1 MGFGKKNVRVIKENK
16 RKFTMV
22 AYWIF
27 ATLFFQ
33 ESNAKS

>member
-22 AYWIF
+22 AYWVF
-27 ATLFFQ
+27 ATLEHPQ
-33 ESNAKS
+33 